1 MILLGRGEVGK
12 SSLIKTFI
20 LNNPFKMQSR
30 TKFDYYNETFQIPDG
45 SHVNVEILDTGGQE
59 IYNALNRQYYRRADC
74 CVLVYDITN
83 EDSFKEWKNY
93 YHKEIINN
101 CKKDIKVILVGNKT
115 DLEDKRKVKKEDG
128 VKLAEKYNYY
138 FKETSCEKNYGVA
151 DVFETII
158 LMTHNDMVKNGQF
171 NYDKKE
177 NLDME
182 LTKSPTVKSE
192 SFSLSKGK
200 KVKKEEK
207 KKCC

>member
-1 MILLGRGEVGK
+1 MQKRYK
-12 SSLIKTFI
+12 S
-20 LNNPFKMQSR
+20 
-30 TKFDYYNETFQIPDG
+30 Y
-45 SHVNVEILDTGGQE
+45 
-59 IYNALNRQYYRRADC
+59 
-74 CVLVYDITN
+74 
-83 EDSFKEWKNY
+83 
-93 YHKEIINN
+93 
-101 CKKDIKVILVGNKT
+101 LVGNKT

-177 NLDME
+177 NLNME
-182 LTKSPTVKSE
+182 PTKSPTIRSE

-200 KVKKEEK
+200 KVKKDEK

>member
-83 EDSFKEWKNY
+83 EDSFKECKNY

-182 LTKSPTVKSE
+182 PTKSPTIRSE
-192 SFSLSKGK
+192 SFSLSEGK
-200 KVKKEEK
+200 TVKKDEK